1 MKRVWLIVAACTMAV
16 AAVASTGLET
26 DVLPPEWR
34 GDPNTTLQAWS
45 FDESS
50 NPALI
55 EPEYELN
62 PYGAPSARI
71 TTNENCVTPG
81 PLQTFWMETEGG
93 RDGVWRIYGSDYLE
107 LYLPNAETTNP
118 FKEIWIQLT
127 WSAGSID
134 RQPIFQTSP
143 GYGAIELIQAET
155 VSDSE
160 YYRSV
165 YKIVLEPNP
174 VEEWIWIQPRDCTL
188 YIDEI
193 VVDTQCIP
201 EPSSAALIGIGGVF
215 GLLVRRRFPSAERCK
230 EATDCLLART
240 HKRS

>member
-1 MKRVWLIVAACTMAV
+1 MKRVWLILAACAIAV

-26 DVLPPEWR
+26 DVFPPAWR

-45 FDESS
+45 FDENS
-50 NPALI
+50 NPAQI
-55 EPEYELN
+55 ESGYAFN
-62 PYGAPSARI
+62 PYGTPQARI
-71 TTNENCVTPG
+71 STNENCVTPG
-81 PLQTFWMETEGG
+81 PLQTYWMATEGG

-107 LYLPNAETTNP
+107 LYLPNASTPNP

-134 RQPIFQTSP
+134 RQPLFQTNP
-143 GYGAIELIQAET
+143 NYEVIELIQADP
-155 VSDSE
+155 VADSE

-193 VVDTQCIP
+193 VVDTRCIP
-201 EPSSAALIGIGGVF
+201 EPSSAALIGLGGVV
-215 GLLVRRRFPSAERCK
+215 GLLIRRRFPSAQRSQK
-230 EATDCLLART
+230 TADCLLARV
-240 HKRS
+240 HQRG